1 MSKEITY
8 GSLYFGQCRHIH
20 CDHNTCFDSSL
31 DHCKSYKGQKERQLL
46 LRLRLFKLRYG
57 GCLSQASKK
66 TVISVYNFYS
76 LKDCPDL
83 VSGQFL
89 RLIGTLLST
98 MLRMDA
104 HSRVRKMLLTQ
115 PRSARAY
122 CKQYAFLKFS
132 LLLAIVAMTR
142 HVFGEYSN

>member
-1 MSKEITY
+1 MSKEITN

-31 DHCKSYKGQKERQLL
+31 DHCKPYQGQKERQLL
-46 LRLRLFKLRYG
+46 LRLRLFELRYG
-57 GCLSQASKK
+57 GCLSQACKK
-66 TVISVYNFYS
+66 IGISVYNFYS
-76 LKDCPDL
+76 LKDRPDL
-83 VSGQFL
+83 VSGRFL

-122 CKQYAFLKFS
+122 CKQYAFLKIFS
-132 LLLAIVAMTR
+132 IISNSCDDKTR
-142 HVFGEYSN
+142 FGGV